1 MKTIM
6 RTLLGSSDLKA
17 AGINRV
23 WRGARR
29 GDRRDLY
36 LGAALA
42 VIAFLRQGSSGKQLI
57 YRKSLP
63 RGSAVVIHHR
73 RRGDPRIEVIRPPK
87 GSDVVDQTL

>member
-17 AGINRV
+17 AGMNRV
-23 WRGARR
+23 WRGIRQ

-42 VIAFLRQGSSGKQLI
+42 AIAFLRQGNSGKQLI
-57 YRKSLP
+57 YRKSVP

-73 RRGDPRIEVIRPPK
+73 RHGDPKIEVIRPPK
-87 GSDVVDQTL
+87 GSDTVGQTR